1 MIFLGELKK
10 IEENKIKA
18 KFMHYMPFDNVY
30 GLHKTKEELEQERI
44 LIENIPEPKYIE
56 NKQAIMYWNPA
67 DKQIFYEYEDVLKS
81 DEKLE
86 QQKQQSLNAKLF
98 KDNAEIQIELNK
110 QKELNADLLLKI
122 AQLGGNAN
130 A

>member
-18 KFMHYMPFDNVY
+18 KFIHYMPFDNVY
-30 GLHKTKEELEQERI
+30 GLHKTKEELEQEGI

-67 DKQIFYEYEDVLKS
+67 DKQIFYEYEDIPDYEENIPKS
-81 DEKLE
+81 KEEIQEERIEKLE
-86 QQKQQSLNAKLF
+86 NDITILQNNSIEQKYN
-98 KDNAEIQIELNK
+98 ELMK
-110 QKELNADLLLKI
+110 GVK
-122 AQLGGNAN
+122 
-130 A
+130 

>member
-122 AQLGGNAN
+122 AQ
-130 A
+130 